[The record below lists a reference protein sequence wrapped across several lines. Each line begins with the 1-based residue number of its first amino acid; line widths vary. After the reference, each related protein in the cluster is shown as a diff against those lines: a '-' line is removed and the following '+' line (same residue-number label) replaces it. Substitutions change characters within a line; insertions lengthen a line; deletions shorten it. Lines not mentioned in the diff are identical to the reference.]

1 MKYSIKGDVS
11 FITFPNV
18 IEFIVKNKCSI
29 WVWTWVY
36 VLLGLGIR
44 LRFVWTIS
52 YAGCPGLRLE
62 AESRLVHQMFISS
75 PLHGGIRLFHFRDF
89 VSLIVCCNFLHV
101 DKLYSGWISYSEIL
115 YECVNNTILVWDPW
129 HCVSTIFSQSFH
141 ITLPI
146 WSQPWERNYW
156 IKHST

>member
-1 MKYSIKGDVS
+1 MWALSPFLMWESSLSRTNVVFESGLESMFYSDLESDSG
-11 FITFPNV
+11 FG
-18 IEFIVKNKCSI
+18 
-29 WVWTWVY
+29 
-36 VLLGLGIR
+36 LL
-44 LRFVWTIS
+44 S

-75 PLHGGIRLFHFRDF
+75 PLQGGIRLFHFRDF
-89 VSLIVCCNFLHV
+89 VSLIVCCNFLYV

-115 YECVNNTILVWDPW
+115 YESVNNTILVWDPW